1 MFDDYEEGTFT
12 ATITGIGGGTNP
24 TFSAQSSSAGYV
36 KIGNAVHIYIYIFS
50 INCTNGGSGTITTV
64 SGIPFASG
72 PHYYP
77 GVITHNTVVGNGNV
91 NGGYIQTNNNSP
103 HFIPI
108 AGNSTTG
115 STANT
120 GNPLYIMLAATML
133 TS

>member
-24 TFSAQSSSAGYV
+24 TFSAQSSSAGYTKV
-36 KIGNAVHIYIYIFS
+36 GNVVHVWIYISS

-64 SGIPFASG
+64 SGIPFVSG

-77 GVITHNTVVGNGNV
+77 GVVTHNTVIGNGNV
-91 NGGYIQTNNNSP
+91 TGGYVQASNNNP

-108 AGNSTTG
+108 VNNSTTG

-120 GNPLYIMLAATML
+120 GNPLYIMIAATML
-133 TS
+133 TA